1 MNAYTTTNIDLA
13 TANGSEPIVAP
24 YSKDF
29 MSGIDNF
36 RNVVMPRYCP
46 TCEDRRKVRLSGYHY
61 FDDEELTTPDEL
73 EMPDFTSGG
82 AGSGSSTSN
91 CTWWQKIS
99 GQCKDADLGYNVTG
113 KMKRCKEKYPKD
125 YDAYKKCLSENKVTG
140 QGVLDTINNI
150 FGTLGGIFGQQ
161 SAANAGNYNNDIPPS
176 DDEPT
181 GLSTGAKIGIGIAVA
196 GVLGIIVYQI
206 VKKPKK

>member
-13 TANGSEPIVAP
+13 NGNVEPIVAP
-24 YSKDF
+24 FSKDF

-46 TCEDRRKVRLSGYHY
+46 TCEDRRSVRLSGYHY

-73 EMPDFTSGG
+73 EMPDFTGGG

-99 GQCKDADLGYNVTG
+99 GQCKDTSGASR
-113 KMKRCKEKYPKD
+113 KQIRCKEKYPND

-150 FGTLGGIFGQQ
+150 FGTIGGIFGQQ
-161 SAANAGNYNNDIPPS
+161 AGANAGNYNNNTPPS

-181 GLSTGAKIGIGIAVA
+181 GLSTGAKIGIGLAVA
-196 GVLGIIVYQI
+196 GVLGIIVYQM